1 MTSIKYRFLF
11 QFSLAGL
18 FVIGTSNGKA
28 FTPSTEMTPVQ
39 VLQEE
44 ISYMIPLLSSNKILM
59 ASKSCGNMMLVN
71 RNQNNLFVDQCLSKH
86 FSSLDGL
93 KVSSDES
100 MIVAWSRD
108 SSDLCLWS
116 RDNAWSKTVSQLCTY
131 IKFFHNKFWCK
142 RSSQSVKK

>member
-1 MTSIKYRFLF
+1 MELTSIKSRFLF

-100 MIVAWSRD
+100 MIVAWSGD
-108 SSDLCLWS
+108 SSDVCLWS
-116 RDNAWSKTVSQLCTY
+116 RDKAWSKTVSELCGHPNY
-131 IKFFHNKFWCK
+131 VYKILP
-142 RSSQSVKK
+142 